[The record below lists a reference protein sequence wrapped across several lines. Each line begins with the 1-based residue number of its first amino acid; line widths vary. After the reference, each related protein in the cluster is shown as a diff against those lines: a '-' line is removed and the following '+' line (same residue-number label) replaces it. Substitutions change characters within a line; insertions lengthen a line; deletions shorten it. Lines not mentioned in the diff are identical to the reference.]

1 MELCRW
7 FITWVVVNAWMNLQG
22 FAISKMCE
30 QQKERDKRSP
40 RAEMMNDP
48 CYIGESRMN
57 PWLFKDIYPSTFK

>member
-1 MELCRW
+1 
-7 FITWVVVNAWMNLQG
+7 MNLQG
-22 FAISKMCE
+22 LAINKMCE

-57 PWLFKDIYPSTFK
+57 PWLFKDIYPFTFK